1 MSGADRQRFTGTQ
14 RSGQPILL
22 PVLEF
27 SALFYVA
34 LVALQDVR
42 VVTD

>member
-1 MSGADRQRFTGTQ
+1 MSGADLRHLPGTN

-27 SALFYVA
+27 FALFYVA
-34 LVALQDVR
+34 SVALQDVR

>member
-1 MSGADRQRFTGTQ
+1 VRADLRNLTAAK

-34 LVALQDVR
+34 LVALQDVL

>member
-1 MSGADRQRFTGTQ
+1 MSGADRQRFK

-27 SALFYVA
+27 FALFYVT
-34 LVALQDVR
+34 LVALQNVR